1 MRTLSPG
8 CSVCKES
15 KTSIIFE
22 DALEKCETRMH
33 LCMFGCLFLVNSHF
47 LQLQCGRDY
56 GSRWQ
61 LELLHGE
68 SAAVNVTFA

>member
-1 MRTLSPG
+1 MY
-8 CSVCKES
+8 
-15 KTSIIFE
+15 
-22 DALEKCETRMH
+22 

-47 LQLQCGRDY
+47 LQVQCGRDY

-61 LELLHGE
+61 LELLHHE